1 MSNPYYRVTVSARV
15 RLHPRGFDNNIS
27 DNIKQEAEKKYNHKC
42 YLDYGYIDGIYRIT
56 DESIGVIQDEDPTS
70 SGVYTV
76 NMECRMLVPIPQE
89 MIYATITGINE
100 KMIVA
105 ETGQLKIM
113 IHESAINSDN
123 IKYIKN
129 AYYPIDAN
137 KRPTGHPIKIGSPV
151 VIRLLACKIV
161 PKQPHIMS
169 VGILEAIVHSDDYD
183 KVHTNMEEPVLT
195 MEEIEAMRGRK
206 PDTETESELIT
217 PEGSEVES
225 ESESEA
231 GEPEAGEPGAGEPGA
246 PEKVER
252 EMGRGTG
259 EKELGLGE
267 AGAESE
273 TDSDS
278 YEIFSDTSDED

>member
-1 MSNPYYRVTVSARV
+1 MSNPYYRVTVSARI

-27 DNIKQEAEKKYNHKC
+27 DNIKQEAERKYNHKC
-42 YLDYGYIDGIYRIT
+42 YLDYGYIEGIYRIT
-56 DESIGVIQDEDPTS
+56 DESIGIIQDEDPTS

-76 NMECRMLVPIPQE
+76 NMECRMLVPIPHE

-105 ETGQLKIM
+105 ETGHLKIM
-113 IHESAINSDN
+113 IHESAINRDT

-137 KRPTGHPIKIGSPV
+137 QKPNGSPIKAGSLV

-169 VGILEAIVHSDDYD
+169 VGILESVVHPDDYD
-183 KVHTNMEEPVLT
+183 KVYTNKDEPVLS
-195 MEEIEAMRGRK
+195 MEEIEAMRGRAQET
-206 PDTETESELIT
+206 DTDSESELIT
-217 PEGSEVES
+217 PEGTETEPEVKSETEVKPEAEAKPEAEVEKRDIS
-225 ESESEA
+225 RNVDTDSD
-231 GEPEAGEPGAGEPGA
+231 
-246 PEKVER
+246 
-252 EMGRGTG
+252 
-259 EKELGLGE
+259 
-267 AGAESE
+267 